1 MQMAKTSMVEREK
14 KRAKAVAKYAKK
26 REQIKAALRDPKAS
40 DEQRWEAQVALQKL
54 PRNASP
60 VRQRTRCEITGRPR
74 GVYRRFG
81 LGRNKL
87 REAAMRGDIPGLVK
101 SSW

>member
-1 MQMAKTSMVEREK
+1 MAKTSMVEREK
-14 KRAKAVAKYAKK
+14 KRQQVVAKYAK
-26 REQIKAALRDPKAS
+26 RRAEIKAIIRDPKAS

-60 VRQRTRCEITGRPR
+60 ARLRTRCEITGRPR
-74 GVYRRFG
+74 GVYRRFR

>member
-1 MQMAKTSMVEREK
+1 MHMAKTSMVEREK
-14 KRAKAVAKYAKK
+14 KREKAVAKYAKK
-26 REQIKAALRDPKAS
+26 REQIKAILRDPKS
-40 DEQRWEAQVALQKL
+40 TDEQRWDAQVALQKL
-54 PRNASP
+54 PRDSSP